1 MIRQHGQSEE
11 RVRGDN
17 CALKRIGAI
26 VPCSCVLNHARSPL
40 SALST
45 KLTALDGA
53 DGPALGSSREEG
65 TEEEEPEMEPE
76 REPDREEEEEEP

>member
-1 MIRQHGQSEE
+1 MGRPRNEYEATIARS
-11 RVRGDN
+11 RGLELLYPVPV
-17 CALKRIGAI
+17 CLITPAL
-26 VPCSCVLNHARSPL
+26 RSPL